1 MKSKISRND
10 LRPGES
16 LCDHCTAKC
25 CKYFAIQI
33 ETPESH
39 EDYQF
44 IRWYL
49 FHDLTSVFVDEGKW
63 YVLVHTACE
72 HLREDNRCGIY
83 DRRPAICRDYTTDNC
98 EYDDSWTYE
107 KYFET
112 AEQIEEYAEA
122 VLQPKDKTSIR
133 SPRPNPL
140 PIIA

>member
-25 CKYFAIQI
+25 CQYFALQI
-33 ETPESH
+33 ETPESYV
-39 EDYQF
+39 DYQF

-72 HLREDNRCGIY
+72 HLRGDNRCGIY

-122 VLQPKDKTSIR
+122 VLPPKHKTSIR